1 MNGHILINRKNIA
14 HNLSEIKK
22 YSLNSKIMSVIKSD
36 AYGHGMIEVAK
47 SLNDSDS
54 FAVATIK
61 EAMYLR
67 GKNITKEIVC
77 LQGFSNNEELI
88 YCSEN
93 NIRPVIHDSSQIN
106 IMDTTSLSGSIK
118 LWIKIDTGMNRLGF
132 NNLDFQKV
140 FNKIKENKKVVHPIG
155 IMTHLACADEDD
167 DKFSDIQISLFNEIV
182 NETNIELSIFNSAG
196 IIKYSKNTNDINF
209 WLRPGLMLYGISPC
223 RLLKEVNLKPVMTLT
238 APVISIKKCKKG
250 ETIGYGQTHKLEN
263 DTRIA
268 AIGIGYGDGF
278 PRKLSN
284 IGKVFYNNNF
294 FNIVG
299 RVSMD
304 IITVDIKDKDIKVGC
319 NVELWGEN
327 INIKEVANSIDS
339 IPYEL
344 MCALGNRLDK
354 EYI

>member
-14 HNLSEIKK
+14 HNFSEIKK
-22 YSLNSKIMSVIKSD
+22 YSSNSKIMSVIKSD

-47 SLNDSDS
+47 SLSTSDS

-67 GKNITKEIVC
+67 SKNITKEIVC
-77 LQGFSNNEELI
+77 LQGFSNSEELI
-88 YCSEN
+88 YCSKN

-106 IMDTTSLSGSIK
+106 IMDTTSLSDSIK

-132 NNLDFQKV
+132 NNLDFQKIYK
-140 FNKIKENKKVVHPIG
+140 KINENKKVQNPIG

-167 DKFSDIQISLFNEIV
+167 DKFSDKQMSLFKKIV
-182 NETNIELSIFNSAG
+182 NKANIELSIFNSAG
-196 IIKYSKNTNDINF
+196 IIKYSKNNKDINC
-209 WLRPGLMLYGISPC
+209 WLRPGLMLYGVGPC
-223 RLLKEVNLKPVMTLT
+223 SLLKGINLKPAMTLT
-238 APVISIKKCKKG
+238 APIISIKKCRKG
-250 ETIGYGQTHKLEN
+250 DSIGYGQTHILKK

-268 AIGIGYGDGF
+268 AVGIGYGDGL

-284 IGKVFYNNNF
+284 IGKVFYNNNI

-304 IITVDIKDKDIKVGC
+304 IITVDIGDKDIKVGC

-344 MCALGNRLDK
+344 MCALGNRLEK